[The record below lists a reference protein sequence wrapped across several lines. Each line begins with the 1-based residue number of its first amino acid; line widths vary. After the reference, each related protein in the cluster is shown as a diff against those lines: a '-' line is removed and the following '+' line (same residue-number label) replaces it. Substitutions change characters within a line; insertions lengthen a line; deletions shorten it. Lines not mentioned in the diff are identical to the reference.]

1 MTGLEVT
8 RPMFVIPA
16 QAGIQATRDGLREKD
31 LRRVPEEASSR
42 RLVKFYNNS
51 ERPHQGCRNMGSRPI
66 VTVRKFIQTCEER
79 SLVIQTLRKF
89 LDQKYHQCPARQA
102 WNLWKSLNS
111 GAR

>member
-8 RPMFVIPA
+8 RPMFVIPV

-66 VTVRKFIQTCEER
+66 VTVRKFIQTCEEKTWSYR
-79 SLVIQTLRKF
+79 HYGNFWIRN
-89 LDQKYHQCPARQA
+89 PAKPGIYG
-102 WNLWKSLNS
+102 NP
-111 GAR
+111 